1 MKCALLALVQTCA
14 LPILQRRVAPR
25 LPPLAFTPFVEI
37 HAAFAVE
44 IPGCRIRRA
53 TGAMSQANVFWRGD
67 VTGFFD
73 GWAMVLVAVVVVD
86 PHVAGGGPNTGSHQS
101 PVAPWLAATARLLI
115 DYNGNS

>member
-1 MKCALLALVQTCA
+1 MRISDWSSDVCSSDL
-14 LPILQRRVAPR
+14 
-25 LPPLAFTPFVEI
+25 
-37 HAAFAVE
+37 FAVE
-44 IPGCRIRRA
+44 IPGSRIRRA

-101 PVAPWLAATARLLI
+101 PVAPWLAATELGRASCRERVCQ
-115 DYNGNS
+115 YV